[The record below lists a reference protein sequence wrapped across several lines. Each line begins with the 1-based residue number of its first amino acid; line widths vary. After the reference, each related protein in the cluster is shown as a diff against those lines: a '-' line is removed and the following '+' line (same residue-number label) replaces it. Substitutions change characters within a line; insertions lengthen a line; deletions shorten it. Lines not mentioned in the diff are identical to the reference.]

1 MNFFYHYNPIESYT
15 KKTAVDKD
23 PENIVDFYRRI
34 LDEIN
39 ERAKRCKKHDFEYR
53 GLCIDDPEDPFDVFI
68 CKYCGKMVAEGS
80 DNLVEVQNTKFN

>member
-1 MNFFYHYNPIESYT
+1 MNNKAIESNT
-15 KKTAVDKD
+15 KKPLLIKTREIPVDV
-23 PENIVDFYRRI
+23 IRGI

-53 GLCIDDPEDPFDVFI
+53 GLCIDDPEDPFDVFV

-80 DNLVEVQNTKFN
+80 DNLVEMQNTKFN